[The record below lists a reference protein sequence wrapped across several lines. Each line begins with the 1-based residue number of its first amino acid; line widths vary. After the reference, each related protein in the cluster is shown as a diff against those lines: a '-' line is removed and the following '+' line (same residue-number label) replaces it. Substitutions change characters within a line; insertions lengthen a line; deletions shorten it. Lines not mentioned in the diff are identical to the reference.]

1 MTDDKKTKAVD
12 QPVADEPKVDEPKVE
27 EKAEEAAP
35 QPAADQPASPSQ
47 GGPAPQ
53 ADAPAQ
59 AGGTDQHGRQL
70 FDVTCSSCGN
80 KAQVPFKPSG
90 DRPVYC
96 RDCYMQQRNDQR
108 GGGGGGYN
116 RGPKRF

>member
-1 MTDDKKTKAVD
+1 MTDTDKTKTD

-35 QPAADQPASPSQ
+35 QPAADQPE
-47 GGPAPQ
+47 APVAEEAQ
-53 ADAPAQ
+53 AEAPAQ

-70 FDVTCSSCGN
+70 FEVTCSSCGN

-96 RDCYMQQRNDQR
+96 RDCYMKQRNDR
-108 GGGGGGYN
+108 RGGGGYN
-116 RGPKRF
+116 RGPKNF